1 VIETKTELAAKLGR
15 EKIIDD
21 PATLE
26 SYSHDQSFVPS
37 IKPRLVIKPANAN
50 EAQAIVNW
58 ANQTRTPLVP
68 VSSGAPHFYGD
79 TVPGAP
85 GAAMVDLSGMR
96 RIIHIDRRNRMA
108 MIEAGVTYGQLLPEL
123 AKAGLRLPPPLL
135 PRANKSV
142 VASLLERQPTIVP
155 RFQWSILDPLR
166 CIEVIFGDGNMLMTG
181 DAGSHGASLEEEWEL
196 GFAQQS
202 PSGPQQIDFYRL
214 VAGAQGSMGIVTWA
228 SIKCQV
234 LPQVHKL
241 FIVAGQKLEELLDF
255 AYKVLRFRFG
265 DEFFLINGA
274 DLASILGKNE
284 AEIKARRAK
293 LPAWMVITGI
303 TGGSVLAEER
313 AAFQEKDIREM
324 AQQLGLELLPAVSGA
339 REGEI
344 LEALLRPSGEP
355 YWKLGF
361 KGACQDIFFITTLDK
376 TPQFLK
382 TMYSLMEEAGYPAS
396 DAGVYIQ
403 PVHQGSSCNCEFSL
417 PYDPGKAAEV
427 TLVKDLFTR
436 ASARLMNQGAFFSRP
451 YGMWANMAFNRDART
466 TATLKKLKEVFDPNH
481 IMNPGKLCF

>member
-1 VIETKTELAAKLGR
+1 VIDTKTELAAKLGP
-15 EKIIDD
+15 EKVIDD

-26 SYSHDQSFVPS
+26 TYSRDESFVSPM
-37 IKPRLVIKPANAN
+37 KPRLLLKPADADDV
-50 EAQAIVNW
+50 QAIVHW
-58 ANQTRTPLVP
+58 ANQTHTPLTP
-68 VSSGAPHFYGD
+68 VSSGPPHFYGD
-79 TVPGAP
+79 TVPGVP
-85 GAAMVDLSGMR
+85 GSAIVDLGGMR

-108 MIEAGVTYGQLLPEL
+108 MIEAGVTYSQLQPEL
-123 AKAGLRLPPPLL
+123 AKAGLRLLPPLL

-142 VASLLERQPTIVP
+142 VASLLERQPPIVT

-166 CIEVIFGDGNMLMTG
+166 CIEVVFGDGNMLMTG
-181 DAGSHGASLEEEWEL
+181 DAGSHGASLQEEWDL

-228 SIKCQV
+228 SIKCQI

-241 FIVAGQKLEELLDF
+241 FLVPGQKLENLLDF
-255 AYKVLRFRFG
+255 AYKVLRFRYG
-265 DEFFLINGA
+265 DEFFLINGSNMA
-274 DLASILGKNE
+274 AILGKNSQ
-284 AEIKARRAK
+284 EIKAKREK
-293 LPAWMVITGI
+293 LPSWMVVIGV
-303 TGGSVLAEER
+303 TGGSVLPEER

-339 REGEI
+339 REGEV
-344 LEALLRPSGEP
+344 LDALLQPSGEP
-355 YWKLGF
+355 FWKLNY
-361 KGACQDIFFITTLDK
+361 KGSCQDIFFITTLDK

-382 TMYSLMEEAGYPAS
+382 TMYALMEEAGYPAS

-403 PVHQGSSCNCEFSL
+403 PVHQGTSCHCEFNL
-417 PYDPGKAAEV
+417 PYDPTKAEEV
-427 TLVKDLFTR
+427 TRVKELYTQ

-451 YGMWANMAFNRDART
+451 YGAWANMAFNRDHRT
-466 TATLKKLKEVFDPNH
+466 TATLKKLKDIFDPNH

>member
-1 VIETKTELAAKLGR
+1 MIDTKMELAAKLGR
-15 EKIIDD
+15 ENIIED
-21 PATLE
+21 PWILDY
-26 SYSHDQSFVPS
+26 YSRDQSFVPPM
-37 IKPRLVIKPANAN
+37 KPRLLIKPQNP
-50 EAQAIVNW
+50 QDVQTVINW
-58 ANQTRTPLVP
+58 ANQTGTPLVP
-68 VSSGAPHFYGD
+68 VSSGPPHFYGD
-79 TVPGAP
+79 TVPGVP
-85 GAAMVDLSGMR
+85 GAAVVDLSGLKK
-96 RIIHIDRRNRMA
+96 IVHIDRRNRMA
-108 MIEAGVTYGQLLPEL
+108 LIEAGVTFSQLQPEL
-123 AKAGLRLPPPLL
+123 ARAGLRLHTPLL

-166 CIEVIFGDGNMLMTG
+166 CIEVVFGDGNLLMTG
-181 DAGSHGASLEEEWEL
+181 DAGSHAATLQEEWDL

-214 VAGAQGSMGIVTWA
+214 VAGAQGSMGIVNWA

-234 LPQVHKL
+234 LPQVHNL
-241 FIVAGQKLEELLDF
+241 FFVSGQKLEDLLDL

-274 DLASILGKNE
+274 DLASVLGNNPD
-284 AEIKARRAK
+284 EIKARRAK
-293 LPAWMVITGI
+293 LPAWMVVIGI
-303 TGGSVLAEER
+303 TGGSILPEER

-324 AQQLGLELLPAVSGA
+324 AQQLGLELLPAVPGVK
-339 REGEI
+339 EGEL
-344 LEALLRPSGEP
+344 LEKLLGTSPEP
-355 YWKLGF
+355 YWKLGY

-382 TMYSLMEEAGYPAS
+382 TMYALMEEAGYPAS

-403 PVHQGSSCNCEFSL
+403 PVHQGSSCHCEFSL
-417 PYDPGKAAEV
+417 PYDPANSSE
-427 TLVKDLFTR
+427 TSRVKDLYLQ

-451 YGMWANMAFNRDART
+451 YGAWAEMAFNRDART
-466 TATLKKLKEVFDPNH
+466 TATLKKLKDIFDPNH

>member
-1 VIETKTELAAKLGR
+1 VIDTKTELAGKLGR

-21 PATLE
+21 PAILE
-26 SYSHDQSFVPS
+26 SYSRDQSFVPAV
-37 IKPRLVIKPANAN
+37 KPRLLIKPAGADDV
-50 EAQAIVNW
+50 QAIVNW
-58 ANQTRTPLVP
+58 ANQSQTPLVP
-68 VSSGAPHFYGD
+68 VSSGQPHFNGD
-79 TVPGAP
+79 TVPGVP
-85 GAAMVDLSGMR
+85 GAAIVDLTGLR
-96 RIIHIDRRNRMA
+96 KIIHIDRRNRMA
-108 MIEAGVTYGQLLPEL
+108 MIEAGVTFNQLQPEL
-123 AKAGLRLPPPLL
+123 AKAGLRLPTPLL

-166 CIEVIFGDGNMLMTG
+166 CIEVVFGDGNRLMTG
-181 DAGSHGASLEEEWEL
+181 DAGSHAATFQEEWDL

-234 LPQVHKL
+234 LPQVHNL
-241 FIVAGQKLEELLDF
+241 CVVPGQKLEDLLDF

-274 DLASILGKNE
+274 DLASILGNSDT
-284 AEIKARRAK
+284 EIKARRAK
-293 LPAWMVITGI
+293 LPAWMVVIGI
-303 TGGSVLAEER
+303 TGGSVLPEER

-324 AQQLGLELLPAVSGA
+324 AQQLGLELLPAVPGV
-339 REGEI
+339 REGEL
-344 LEALLRPSGEP
+344 LEALLQTSPEP
-355 YWKLGF
+355 YWKLSY

-382 TMYSLMEEAGYPAS
+382 TMYALMEEAGYPAS

-403 PVHQGSSCNCEFSL
+403 PVHQGTSCHCEFSL
-417 PYDPGKAAEV
+417 PYDPGNAAE
-427 TLVKDLFTR
+427 TARVKELYTQ

-451 YGMWANMAFNRDART
+451 YGEWANMAFNRDART
-466 TATLKKLKEVFDPNH
+466 TATLKKLKDIFDPNH